1 MKILLVIDSLGSGGA
16 QRQIT
21 SLACGLKKRGHQV
34 EIFNYYPNHNFYR
47 PIIEKTK
54 IKIIDVFGKKR
65 GFSPKVLYQLI
76 LTLRKGK
83 YDLALSFLNSPSFY
97 LELSHFLSPL
107 TIKVVSERNS
117 ILDFRWRGFLRHFH
131 RLSSCIVV
139 NSQSHYESLWQAYPF
154 LRNRLNVIYNGVDI
168 DAFTKQ
174 PFPKKGKSTL
184 KLLGIGR
191 ISPQKNLLQ
200 LIHSLHFF
208 YKQNQWVPE
217 FNWVGR
223 WDHSCATQGAYWKSI
238 EELIDSMPE
247 EVRKRI
253 NFLGEQRGIQ
263 KLLADS
269 DALILASHYE
279 GLPNVVCEALA
290 CGRPILASNVSDNRV
305 LVKDGY
311 RGFLFDPNKP
321 DSISESISSLMKLK
335 LEQRNLMSKRCREYA
350 EQYLSNDIMIEAY
363 ESLFEDLKKTL
374 TLN

>member
-34 EIFNYYPNHNFYR
+34 EIFNYYPKHNFYR

-76 LTLRKGK
+76 LVLRKEK

-107 TIKVVSERNS
+107 TIKVVSERNN
-117 ILDFRWRGFLRHFH
+117 IIDFRWRGFLRCFH

-174 PFPKKGKSTL
+174 PFRKKGESTL

-191 ISPQKNLLQ
+191 ISPQKNLIQ

-217 FNWVGR
+217 LNWVGR
-223 WDHSCATQGAYWKSI
+223 LDRSCATQGAYWKSI
-238 EELIDSMPE
+238 EELIDIMPE

-253 NFLGEQRGIQ
+253 NFLGEQRDIQ

-269 DALILASHYE
+269 DALILTSHYE

-290 CGRPILASNVSDNRV
+290 CGRPILASNVSDNRI

-321 DSISESISSLMKLK
+321 NSISESISRYGKLK
-335 LEQRNLMSKRCREYA
+335 PEQRNLMSKRCREYA
-350 EQYLSNDIMIEAY
+350 EQYLSNDIMIEGY
-363 ESLFEDLKKTL
+363 QSLFEDLKKTI